1 MVIRSTLKE
10 DFTSS
15 SGLPTT
21 LKDLHVP
28 AHMSTDQIEEAPD
41 DISSC
46 YSGLVPSL
54 SAMNIKSKPLGF
66 LDLPTEIRIQ
76 IYKYFFPASES
87 ISKAA
92 IMTMI
97 RPHRYATHPSIS
109 SFSAVKSTMSRFQS
123 SSKKS
128 LFEFQR
134 LQCVFG
140 DCNVLGTDMITFNV

>member
-76 IYKYFFPASES
+76 IYKYFFSGLRIYLKGCHYDDDQTAPLCHTPVNFFLLSRQIYNESLPIFLQKKPFRIPATS
-87 ISKAA
+87 
-92 IMTMI
+92 M
-97 RPHRYATHPSIS
+97 
-109 SFSAVKSTMSRFQS
+109 
-123 SSKKS
+123 
-128 LFEFQR
+128 R
-134 LQCVFG
+134 LRG
-140 DCNVLGTDMITFNV
+140 L